1 MSIEHL
7 LQAGLLLASVGL
19 AVFCITLARR
29 LRRLNDLETGLGGA
43 IAVMA
48 AEVDRLERA
57 IRAARDEAMS
67 ASQGLCDEISTARKE
82 RAIWDLRQKIAA
94 AALSPAG
101 PEDSAPPPA
110 MTPEA
115 QQPLRRLR
123 KRQDVSCG

>member
-1 MSIEHL
+1 MSIEQL

-19 AVFCITLARR
+19 ALFCITLARR

-82 RAIWDLRQKIAA
+82 RAIWDLRQKIAV
-94 AALSPAG
+94 AALSPAA
-101 PEDSAPPPA
+101 PEEPEPSSTAS
-110 MTPEA
+110 PEA
-115 QQPLRRLR
+115 LQPSRRLR